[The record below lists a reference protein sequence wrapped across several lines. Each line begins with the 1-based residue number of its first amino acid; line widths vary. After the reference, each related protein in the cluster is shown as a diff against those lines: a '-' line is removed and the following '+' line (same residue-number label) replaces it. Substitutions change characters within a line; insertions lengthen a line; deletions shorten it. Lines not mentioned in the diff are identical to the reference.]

1 MVSVI
6 ESKDAPTDTPHIEF
20 NVYRSPND
28 RKIVMGYVSGG
39 AFIHSRGT
47 QATWLTTPFGVL
59 VNEAYATA
67 LGIAEHYGLAV
78 WVRDKEGLFPP
89 DARPS

>member
-1 MVSVI
+1 MVNVI
-6 ESKDAPTDTPHIEF
+6 ESKDVPADAPHIEF

-39 AFIHSRGT
+39 GFIHGT
-47 QATWLTTPFGVL
+47 QATWITTPFGVP
-59 VNEAYATA
+59 VSQAYATA
-67 LGIAEHYGLAV
+67 LGVAEHYGLAV